1 MLRINH
7 NDAVQLEEIVR
18 GLYGCDRAGIS
29 GLADADNFER
39 NPFQAAVLVVA
50 FIHSR
55 GMGVKA
61 DQYASF
67 LTKYENIFVN
77 NNDDNDNDK
86 TVKEF
91 VKELRKIKNSVVEAY
106 RIQ

>member
-1 MLRINH
+1 MSRINH
-7 NDAVQLEEIVR
+7 NDAVQLEEIVK

-50 FIHSR
+50 FIYSR
-55 GMGVKA
+55 GMDVKA

-67 LTKYENIFVN
+67 LEKYENIFAN
-77 NNDDNDNDK
+77 NDNDDA
-86 TVKEF
+86 VKEF
-91 VKELRKIKNSVVEAY
+91 VKELRKIKNGVVEAS